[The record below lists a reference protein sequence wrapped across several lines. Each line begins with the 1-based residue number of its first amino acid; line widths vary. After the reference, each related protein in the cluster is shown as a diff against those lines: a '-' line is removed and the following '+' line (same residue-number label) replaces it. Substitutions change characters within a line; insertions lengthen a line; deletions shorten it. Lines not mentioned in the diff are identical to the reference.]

1 MILHSNFQL
10 SKLAENYFKNYIH
23 TSPILNCGTYAMINN
38 LIDKWVKKANDL
50 QIIYNLV
57 EKTFNMLVLM
67 KTDKAGLINII
78 LTLNT
83 NSNNFAFKYSENP
96 FFTYFQMIKLLHLSY
111 IYKYCPVYK

>member
-1 MILHSNFQL
+1 
-10 SKLAENYFKNYIH
+10 
-23 TSPILNCGTYAMINN
+23 MINN
-38 LIDKWVKKANDL
+38 LIDKWVNNANDL

-57 EKTFNMLVLM
+57 EKTFNMLVLR

-96 FFTYFQMIKLLHLSY
+96 FSHISRWLNYY
-111 IYKYCPVYK
+111 ICLISLNTALYATK